1 MDVGRLRMLRELA
14 DHGTVGAVAQVL
26 SMTPSAVSQQLKILQ
41 REAGVPLIEPD
52 GRRVRLTDAG
62 QVLVEHAD
70 AVLAALD
77 RARAEMDAYRST
89 PRGAVSVSLFPSGA
103 AMLLAPLIIRAAERG
118 VQVLGRDVDV
128 PASRAPAQLAD
139 FDVVVVHRDE
149 RDVASWGPRFEAT
162 ELLREP
168 LDVVLPPA
176 HPLAD
181 RDNVRLAD
189 LADEHW
195 IGVEG
200 GLMVDDV
207 LNSIAIISGVQ
218 PRITQRINDFRVVE
232 ELVHAGAGI
241 ALMPRYVRLAR
252 ELVRVP
258 ITDISVARRV
268 EAITRA
274 GAGNRPAVAAVLE
287 DLCAI
292 AAGISSPAD
301 EHARARSAG
310 PARD

>member
-1 MDVGRLRMLRELA
+1 MDAARLRMLRELA
-14 DHGTVGAVAQVL
+14 DHGTVAAVARVL

-41 REAGVPLIEPD
+41 REAGVTLIEPD

-62 QVLVEHAD
+62 QVLVGHAD

-89 PRGAVSVSLFPSGA
+89 PRGTVTVSFFPSGA
-103 AMLLAPLIIRAAERG
+103 SMLLAPLIIRAAQQG

-128 PASRAPAQLAD
+128 PASQAPIQLAD

-149 RDVASWGPRFEAT
+149 RDASPWGPRFEAI

-168 LDVVLPPA
+168 LDVVVPPG
-176 HPLAD
+176 HRLAG
-181 RDNVRLAD
+181 RSQVRLAD
-189 LADEHW
+189 LADENW

-207 LNSIAIISGVQ
+207 LNSIAILSGVH

-232 ELVHAGAGI
+232 ELVHAGIGI
-241 ALMPRYVRLAR
+241 ALMPRYVLPAR
-252 ELVRVP
+252 DLVRLP
-258 ITDISVARRV
+258 ITDITVARRV

-274 GAGNRPAVAAVLE
+274 GAATRPAVAAVLDE
-287 DLCAI
+287 LTAI
-292 AAGISSPAD
+292 ASDISSAGAA
-301 EHARARSAG
+301 HAPGRSAR

>member
-1 MDVGRLRMLRELA
+1 MLRELA
-14 DHGTVGAVAQVL
+14 DHGTVAAVAQVL

-41 REAGVPLIEPD
+41 REAGVTLIEPD

-62 QVLVEHAD
+62 QVLVGHAD

-89 PRGAVSVSLFPSGA
+89 PRGTVTVSFFPSGA
-103 AMLLAPLIIRAAERG
+103 AMLLAPLIVRAAELG
-118 VQVLGRDVDV
+118 VQVLGRDIDV

-149 RDVASWGPRFEAT
+149 RDASPWGPRFEAT
-162 ELLREP
+162 DLLREP
-168 LDVVLPPA
+168 LDVVLPPG
-176 HPLAD
+176 HPLAG
-181 RDNVRLAD
+181 RGQVRLTD
-189 LADEHW
+189 LADERW

-207 LNSIAIISGVQ
+207 LNSITILSGLQ

-232 ELVHAGAGI
+232 ELVHAGTGI

-252 ELVRVP
+252 ELVRLP

-268 EAITRA
+268 EAVTRA
-274 GAGNRPAVAAVLE
+274 GASARPAVAVVL
-287 DLCAI
+287 DVLVGV
-292 AAGISSPAD
+292 AAEISSALT
-301 EHARARSAG
+301 
-310 PARD
+310 

>member
-1 MDVGRLRMLRELA
+1 MDAGRLRMLRELA
-14 DHGTVGAVAQVL
+14 DHGTVAAVAGVL

-41 REAGVPLIEPD
+41 REAGLPLIEPD

-62 QVLVEHAD
+62 HMLVGHAD

-89 PRGAVSVSLFPSGA
+89 PRGTVSVSFFPSGA
-103 AMLLAPLIIRAAERG
+103 AMLLAPLIIRAEQRG
-118 VQVLGRDVDV
+118 VQVLGRDIDV
-128 PASRAPAQLAD
+128 PAAQAPAQLAD

-149 RDVASWGPRFEAT
+149 RDASPWGPRFEAT

-168 LDVVLPPA
+168 LDVVLPPG
-176 HPLAD
+176 HRLAEQGEA
-181 RDNVRLAD
+181 RLAD

-207 LNSIAIISGVQ
+207 LNSLAILSGVP

-232 ELVHAGAGI
+232 ELVHAGIGI
-241 ALMPRYVRLAR
+241 ALMPRYVRPARDLAR
-252 ELVRVP
+252 LP
-258 ITDISVARRV
+258 ITDITVARRV
-268 EAITRA
+268 EAVTRT
-274 GAGNRPAVAAVLE
+274 GAATRPAVAAVLE
-287 DLCAI
+287 ELRTI
-292 AAGISSPAD
+292 AADISSATAGHVPG
-301 EHARARSAG
+301 RSAR